1 LETLRALCGDA
12 SPTYVDASLDR
23 ARGHGSTQHRERHY
37 PSMKLTLT
45 TDDGR
50 TNTINMEGELD
61 PGERLKT
68 MQQICVLL
76 DQMAG
81 KDLEEDKDNG

>member
-1 LETLRALCGDA
+1 MDNHAGPINVHAGPDCSGAKR
-12 SPTYVDASLDR
+12 
-23 ARGHGSTQHRERHY
+23 STQESARHN

-50 TNTINMEGELD
+50 TNTITMEGE

-68 MQQICVLL
+68 MQQMCVLL
-76 DQMAG
+76 DQMTG
-81 KDLEEDKDNG
+81 KGLERDQDNGC